1 MSNLKNENKRVINLY
16 SSGNFLSLS
25 KTKYRSIE
33 NPRCKS
39 IIKLNDKM
47 PQIINYSYHISEEEN
62 KDEIIK
68 SLKDKILL
76 LEGKIKYLE
85 EKLYEKNKK
94 TIEFQPISFINKF
107 QTINTTNKHEILFKS
122 NKDLSRNK
130 LSNFLKNNSNIKI
143 KRNFSMNNLSE
154 NILNGSKDE
163 KKINKKNHNLVRS
176 FSQLEKDRLLRTQ
189 IKIHCKERKYSPLI
203 PKIPKKYKGDSINN
217 SSTTV
222 NFSNNITWG
231 TDTKSFTKNQIEE
244 QLNKIKIR
252 TENLLKSCFNM

>member
-25 KTKYRSIE
+25 KTKYRSID
-33 NPRCKS
+33 NPRSKS
-39 IIKLNDKM
+39 IIKFNDKM
-47 PQIINYSYHISEEEN
+47 PQIINYSYNISEEEN

-76 LEGKIKYLE
+76 LEKKIKYLE
-85 EKLYEKNKK
+85 DKLNETNKK
-94 TIEFQPISFINKF
+94 TIEFQPISLINKF
-107 QTINTTNKHEILFKS
+107 ETINTVNKEELLFKS
-122 NKDLSRNK
+122 NNDLSRNK
-130 LSNFLKNNSNIKI
+130 LSNFLKYNTNIKI
-143 KRNFSMNNLSE
+143 KKNFSTNNLS
-154 NILNGSKDE
+154 NFLSGTKDE
-163 KKINKKNHNLVRS
+163 KKINKKNYNLVRS

-244 QLNKIKIR
+244 QLNKIKLR
-252 TENLLKSCFNM
+252 TENLLKLCFNM

>member
-25 KTKYRSIE
+25 KTKYRSID
-33 NPRCKS
+33 NPRSKC
-39 IIKLNDKM
+39 IIKFNDKM
-47 PQIINYSYHISEEEN
+47 PQIINYSYNISEEEN

-76 LEGKIKYLE
+76 LEKKIKYLE
-85 EKLYEKNKK
+85 DKLNETNKK
-94 TIEFQPISFINKF
+94 TIEFQPISLINKF
-107 QTINTTNKHEILFKS
+107 ETINTVNKEELLFKS
-122 NKDLSRNK
+122 NNDLSRNK
-130 LSNFLKNNSNIKI
+130 LSNFLKYNTNIKI
-143 KRNFSMNNLSE
+143 KKNFSTNNLS
-154 NILNGSKDE
+154 NFLSGTKDE
-163 KKINKKNHNLVRS
+163 KKINKKNYNLVRS

-244 QLNKIKIR
+244 QLNKIKLR
-252 TENLLKSCFNM
+252 TENLLKLCFNM